1 MHIPNSSNNSSTKE
15 SYSFRH
21 LFTDLKKHLSPHR
34 LHFGLGSLL
43 AILSSSI
50 WLAIPWA
57 FGEII
62 TFASEYEQG
71 APTETVW
78 YYLGL
83 IAVVSLLYYSA
94 QEVGRFLVYLVGNK
108 ISVDLQKQTLRH
120 MIRLNLNWHETEN
133 SGNKLKKI
141 SRGGDSLRELLQLY
155 INLFI
160 DTAVS
165 LIGIGVIFSIMDWR
179 LIVILLAFFG
189 IQYILGVFLT
199 GRARSQAREVNTQ
212 EEEFEGM
219 KFELLNNIRTIKTL
233 DMLNPI
239 VDMVGNKTQTLVRSI
254 RRRIILFRTRMAV
267 LGVNQQIFR
276 LLIIGFAA
284 WQVIQGAFEVG
295 VIAHVYFYFGKVE
308 SSAKRFSE
316 MYHKLVMIR
325 INLEGSF
332 GILREKAS
340 IEEEGTLHFPT
351 DWQTLSLEDLRFSYA
366 NRDVLHGI
374 DLSIRRGQKI
384 GIVGASGAGKSTL
397 FQLLQKLYQQYEGSI
412 RFDQSDLRDIRRDTY
427 TPHMG
432 VILQETELFNLSIKD
447 NLTLGQDLDEADVAW
462 LKEVLFIAGLDEL
475 IDRLPKR
482 WDTLVGE
489 KGVKLS
495 GGEKQRL
502 GIARALYRKP
512 QLLFL
517 DEATSQLDAELEFH
531 IQARLKEFVQD
542 MSVLVVAHRLASLQH
557 MDHIIV
563 LEKGKIIESGSFED
577 LLELRG
583 LFYSLWEKQNLEA
596 KGLPS

>member
-1 MHIPNSSNNSSTKE
+1 MNTSNASNQLSTKE
-15 SYSFRH
+15 SYSFSH
-21 LFTDLKKHLSPHR
+21 LFIDLKRHLSPHR
-34 LHFGLGSLL
+34 IHFGIGTAL
-43 AILSSSI
+43 AVFSSAI

-62 TFASEYEQG
+62 TFSSEYETG
-71 APTETVW
+71 VSTEPVW
-78 YYLGL
+78 QYLAL
-83 IAVVSLLYYSA
+83 IAIVSLLYYCA
-94 QEVGRFLVYLVGNK
+94 QEVGRFLIYLVGNK

-160 DTAVS
+160 DTVVS

-179 LIVILLAFFG
+179 LILILLAFFG
-189 IQYILGVFLT
+189 IQYVLGVFLT
-199 GRARSQAREVNTQ
+199 GRARSQARKVNTQ

-233 DMLNPI
+233 DMLHPI
-239 VDMVGNKTQTLVRSI
+239 IDMVGNKTQSLVSEI
-254 RRRIILFRTRMAV
+254 RQRIILFRTRMAV

-284 WQVIQGAFEVG
+284 WKVIDGDFEVG

-308 SSAKRFSE
+308 SSAKRFSD
-316 MYHKLVMIR
+316 MYHKLVLIR

-340 IEEEGTLHFPT
+340 IEEEGTLDFPS
-351 DWQTLSLEDLRFSYA
+351 DWQQLTLNKLKFSYA

-374 DLSIRRGQKI
+374 DLSIERGQKI

-397 FQLLQKLYQQYEGSI
+397 FQLLQKLYQQYEGQI
-412 RFDQSDLRDIRRDTY
+412 AFDTYDLRDIRRETY
-427 TPHMG
+427 TSHMG

-447 NLTLGQDLDEADVAW
+447 NLTLGQDLDEAGKAW
-462 LKEVLFIAGLDEL
+462 LEEVLFIAGLKAW
-475 IDRLPKR
+475 IDKLPKG
-482 WDTLVGE
+482 WHTVVGE

-502 GIARALYRKP
+502 GIARALYRNP

-531 IQARLKEFVQD
+531 IQARLKEFAKE
-542 MSVLVVAHRLASLQH
+542 MTVLVVAHRLASLQH

-577 LLELRG
+577 LLDQKG

-596 KGLPS
+596 NGLPS